1 MLRVSI
7 CGAAD
12 TLMHGGGVRV
22 VYYNARISV
31 GVLISAYLRWF
42 RGDERVDEASGRE
55 EEKNLH

>member
-1 MLRVSI
+1 
-7 CGAAD
+7 
-12 TLMHGGGVRV
+12 MHGGGVRV